1 MKGLKNLLKYT
12 AIGAAAGSFAAS
24 SAAQAGMRRQAGKEG
39 LVSGAVVG
47 ATAAVLPK
55 IVFRRIKGRIIPVRT
70 KNV

>member
-1 MKGLKNLLKYT
+1 MKGLKSLLKYS
-12 AIGAAAGSFAAS
+12 AIGALAGGFAAS

-55 IVFRRIKGRIIPVRT
+55 VVFRRFKGKIIPIRR
-70 KNV
+70 K